1 MWYELSL
8 SHSEEELKEE
18 LKLVLCSMKLAA
30 FLFSSL
36 FIQRDYKQM
45 GKVEIVPTD

>member
-1 MWYELSL
+1 VVRALSL

-18 LKLVLCSMKLAA
+18 LKLGFVQREVCCFSL
-30 FLFSSL
+30 LFSIYSEGL
-36 FIQRDYKQM
+36 QAM